1 MNDTDNIASA
11 RQHPDPRIQEFVEKV
26 LINSP
31 LGTRLGV
38 RLQSLGPDHVEVLLP
53 FDPDNVTVQEM
64 VHGGAIATLI
74 DIAGAIGSA
83 SNVDPEQR
91 RGGATSS
98 MTVNYLA
105 AANGVDLVATGR
117 VIQRSSRQTV
127 TEVDVRAA
135 GHPAAGEPG
144 AGDPAAGGGDGPL
157 IAKGIVT
164 SRLF

>member
-1 MNDTDNIASA
+1 MNDTDNIASQLA
-11 RQHPDPRIQEFVEKV
+11 RQHPDPRIQDFVEKV

-31 LGTRLGV
+31 LGSKLGV
-38 RLQSLGPDHVEVLLP
+38 RLRSLGPEHVEVLLP
-53 FDPDNVTVQEM
+53 FDTGNVTVQEM

-83 SNVDPEQR
+83 SNLDPEQR
-91 RGGATSS
+91 RGGATTS

-135 GHPAAGEPG
+135 GRPAAGEG
-144 AGDPAAGGGDGPL
+144 GPL

>member
-1 MNDTDNIASA
+1 MNDADNITALSA
-11 RQHPDPRIQEFVEKV
+11 RHHSDERIQAFVEKV
-26 LINSP
+26 LIHSP
-31 LGTRLGV
+31 LATKLGV
-38 RLQSLGPDHVEVLLP
+38 RLQRLEPEYVEVLLP
-53 FDPDNVTVQEM
+53 FDRGNVTVQEM
-64 VHGGAIATLI
+64 VHGGAIASLI

-83 SNVDPEQR
+83 SNVDLDQR
-91 RGGATSS
+91 RGGATTS

-135 GHPAAGEPG
+135 GEAN
-144 AGDPAAGGGDGPL
+144 GPL
-157 IAKGIVT
+157 VAKGIVT

>member
-1 MNDTDNIASA
+1 MNDTDDIASRPA
-11 RQHPDPRIQEFVEKV
+11 RQHPDPRIQDFVERI

-31 LGTRLGV
+31 LGTKLGV
-38 RLQSLGPDHVEVLLP
+38 RLQSLGPEYVEVLLP
-53 FDPDNVTVQEM
+53 FDAGNVTVQEM

-135 GHPAAGEPG
+135 GDPG
-144 AGDPAAGGGDGPL
+144 AGEGGGPL

>member
-1 MNDTDNIASA
+1 MPNSNTNNETRMNDADTTHASSI
-11 RQHPDPRIQEFVEKV
+11 RHPDPRIQEFVERV
-26 LINSP
+26 LIHSP
-31 LGTRLGV
+31 LGTRLGI
-38 RLQSLGPDHVEVLLP
+38 RLQSLGPDRVEVLLP
-53 FDPDNVTVQEM
+53 FDTGNVTVQEV

-91 RGGATSS
+91 RGAATSN

-135 GHPAAGEPG
+135 S
-144 AGDPAAGGGDGPL
+144 DQDGRL
-157 IAKGIVT
+157 VAKGIVT

>member
-1 MNDTDNIASA
+1 MNDTDNIASPSA

-53 FDPDNVTVQEM
+53 FDTGNVTVQEM

-135 GHPAAGEPG
+135 GHPAAGDPG
-144 AGDPAAGGGDGPL
+144 AGGGDGPL

>member
-1 MNDTDNIASA
+1 MNDANHITALSA
-11 RQHPDPRIQEFVEKV
+11 PHHPDARIQEFVEKV
-26 LINSP
+26 LIHSP
-31 LGTRLGV
+31 LGTKLGV
-38 RLQSLGPDHVEVLLP
+38 RLQSLGPEYVEVFLP
-53 FDPDNVTVQEM
+53 FDAGNVTVQEI

-83 SNVDPEQR
+83 SNLDPEQR
-91 RGGATSS
+91 RGGATTS

-127 TEVDVRAA
+127 TEVDLHAA
-135 GHPAAGEPG
+135 GQAN
-144 AGDPAAGGGDGPL
+144 GPL
-157 IAKGIVT
+157 VAKGIVT

>member
-1 MNDTDNIASA
+1 MNDTDNFASPSA
-11 RQHPDPRIQEFVEKV
+11 RQHPDARIQGFVEKV

-31 LGTRLGV
+31 LGTKLGV
-38 RLQSLGPDHVEVLLP
+38 RLQSLGPEYVEVLMP
-53 FDPDNVTVQEM
+53 FDAGNVTVQEM

-83 SNVDPEQR
+83 SNLDPEQR
-91 RGGATSS
+91 RGGATTS

-105 AANGVDLVATGR
+105 AANGTDLVAIGR

-135 GHPAAGEPG
+135 GG
-144 AGDPAAGGGDGPL
+144 PAAGGQGGPL

>member
-1 MNDTDNIASA
+1 MPHSNINNETRMDNADNTLASSH
-11 RQHPDPRIQEFVEKV
+11 RHPDARIQEFVEKV
-26 LINSP
+26 LIHSP
-31 LGTRLGV
+31 LGNKLGV
-38 RLQSLGPDHVEVLLP
+38 RLQSLGPDRVEVLLP
-53 FDPDNVTVQEM
+53 FDTGNVTVQEM

-83 SNVDPEQR
+83 SNIDPEQR
-91 RGGATSS
+91 RGGATTN

-135 GHPAAGEPG
+135 GNQ
-144 AGDPAAGGGDGPL
+144 DGRL
-157 IAKGIVT
+157 VAKGIVT